1 MLQAKVVEKIK
12 THILYQMNFFRKLC
26 QLWNNVEKYD
36 GTRQATQDDTIQS
49 RKYVICMPYN

>member
-49 RKYVICMPYN
+49 RKYV